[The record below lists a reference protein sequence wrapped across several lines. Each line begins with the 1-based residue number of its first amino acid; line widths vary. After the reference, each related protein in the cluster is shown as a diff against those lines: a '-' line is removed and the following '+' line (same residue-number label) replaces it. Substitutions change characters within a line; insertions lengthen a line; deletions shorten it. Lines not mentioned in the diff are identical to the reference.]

1 MRFLEKEEL
10 SHFKFQKDFL
20 KPFEYTMVHNQNPEI
35 RDLVCSIFRFISS
48 HLITV
53 SLGLAMLTT
62 NDSSKS
68 TKYAIWVAHH
78 VWCFLSCFKGFDRFV
93 LLYLQIV
100 GRLKHFI

>member
-20 KPFEYTMVHNQNPEI
+20 KPFEYTMMHNQNPEI
-35 RDLVCSIFRFISS
+35 RDLVCSFFRFISS
-48 HLITV
+48 HLITD
-53 SLGLAMLTT
+53 SLGLTMPTT

-78 VWCFLSCFKGFDRFV
+78 VRRFLSCFEGSDRFV
-93 LLYLQIV
+93 LLYLQTV
-100 GRLKHFI
+100 GRLMHYI